1 MAIGDDP
8 GIDAGVRLYT
18 RRRLPY
24 AEEQVNVYTPKGG
37 DVRILVSVAGRW
49 AFGIPYSQAPTVVY
63 NVAGDGTVS
72 VAPADVS
79 RFMQCVAGSTLA

>member
-1 MAIGDDP
+1 VSDDP
-8 GIDAGVRLYT
+8 GIDAGVRFDT

-24 AEEQVNVYTPKGG
+24 AEEQVITYAPHQG
-37 DVRILVSVAGRW
+37 DVKIRVPVAGRW

-63 NVAGDGTVS
+63 YVAGDGTVS

-79 RFMQCVAGSTLA
+79 RFMQCVQGCTLA

>member
-1 MAIGDDP
+1 VSDDP

-24 AEEQVNVYTPKGG
+24 AEEQVLVYQPHQG
-37 DVRILVSVAGRW
+37 DVRIRVPVAGRW
-49 AFGIPYSQAPTVVY
+49 AFGIPSSEAPTVLY

>member
-8 GIDAGVRLYT
+8 GIDAGVRLFT
-18 RRRLPY
+18 RRRLSY
-24 AEEQVNVYTPKGG
+24 VEEAVITYVPQQG
-37 DVRILVSVAGRW
+37 DVRIRVPVAGRW

-63 NVAGDGTVS
+63 YVAGDGTVS

-79 RFMQCVAGSTLA
+79 RFMQCVAGCTLA